1 MVASSRQADKP
12 YSATRKWAEGNLD
25 LYFLV
30 VSMSVLHRRLRLEVK
45 MSLYLVGYILFEKD
59 EFFQSN
65 IGKSP
70 SPAHCSMHS
79 LMSALHV
86 SSSDDENSRKFRWK
100 RGLSQTN
107 ERVLPFYIGHFIG
120 TQRKRRRERLGRW
133 EKKREELD
141 QEKEKEQKKKK
152 KKCIYFH
159 QRMKRCN
166 MDSKKKGE
174 LEKPHNETTWYIF
187 TVLLYNLI
195 LEILTRRSFLKLGE
209 DNSKWKRK
217 HSPLIGNIR

>member
-1 MVASSRQADKP
+1 MFTTAARLSCIGQQPFLCRSGLGWVMVASSRQADKP

-70 SPAHCSMHS
+70 SLAHCSMHS

-86 SSSDDENSRKFRWK
+86 SSSDDENSRKFR
-100 RGLSQTN
+100 
-107 ERVLPFYIGHFIG
+107 
-120 TQRKRRRERLGRW
+120 
-133 EKKREELD
+133 
-141 QEKEKEQKKKK
+141 
-152 KKCIYFH
+152 
-159 QRMKRCN
+159 
-166 MDSKKKGE
+166 
-174 LEKPHNETTWYIF
+174 
-187 TVLLYNLI
+187 
-195 LEILTRRSFLKLGE
+195 
-209 DNSKWKRK
+209 
-217 HSPLIGNIR
+217 